1 MKARLSGREQYRALV
16 SLLIIPLGCII
27 IVRAAMA
34 GIQAWTIV
42 LMGLA
47 FVALGLIRLRA
58 YLAYT
63 RHEQKLPPDS
73 RKRA

>member
-63 RHEQKLPPDS
+63 RQEQKLPPDS